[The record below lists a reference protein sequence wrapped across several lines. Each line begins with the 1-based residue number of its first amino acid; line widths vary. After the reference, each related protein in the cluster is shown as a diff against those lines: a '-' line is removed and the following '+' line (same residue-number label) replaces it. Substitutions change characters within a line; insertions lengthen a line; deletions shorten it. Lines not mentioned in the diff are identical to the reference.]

1 MRERR
6 EGYVSLGGYKIIR
19 FRLAS
24 TFLVLLYFGDTVK
37 YTPNHMAYFEII
49 EHCFT
54 FRSKKAEQDNFKRGK
69 TITF

>member
-1 MRERR
+1 M
-6 EGYVSLGGYKIIR
+6 SLGGYKIIR

-49 EHCFT
+49 EALFHIQVQKS
-54 FRSKKAEQDNFKRGK
+54 RAG
-69 TITF
+69 

>member
-37 YTPNHMAYFEII
+37 YTPNHMTYFEII
-49 EHCFT
+49 EALFHIQVQKS
-54 FRSKKAEQDNFKRGK
+54 RAG
-69 TITF
+69 